1 MAARKSPK
9 MTAKRRNRMKA
20 SSFGVSSKRK
30 YPLDTAARARNAL
43 ARVAQHG
50 TSTEQA
56 QVRKKVRARYPSI
69 AVGGKKRKTG
79 GTRKRKG

>member
-1 MAARKSPK
+1 MATARKSPK

-20 SSFGVSSKRK
+20 PSFGVPSKRK

-50 TSTEQA
+50 TATEKKQVQA
-56 QVRKKVRARYPSI
+56 KVRRKYPSI
-69 AVGGKKRKTG
+69 AVGGKRKSS